1 MLAAR
6 LALQWGIVDVRGWL
20 RTLPRGALDFWE
32 AFDMVEPIG
41 EQWSQTAQLTW
52 ASTLDVF
59 KEPKE
64 PDDFMPPRF
73 IRPTKEVAAK
83 LPTQDEAKQQFDSF
97 LGIFGFSGVDDGR
110 ND

>member
-6 LALQWGIVDVRGWL
+6 LALQWGIADVRGWL

-41 EQWSQTAQLTW
+41 EQWKQTAQLTW

-64 PDDFMPPRF
+64 PDDFMPTRF
-73 IRPTKEVAAK
+73 QRQKKQAEV
-83 LPTQDEAKQQFDSF
+83 PQPEEAKQQFDAF
-97 LGIFGFSGVDDGR
+97 LGIFGFKGVNNGR

>member
-6 LALQWGIVDVRGWL
+6 LALHWGIVDVRGWL

-32 AFDMVEPIG
+32 AFDMLEPIG
-41 EQWSQTAQLTW
+41 EQWKQTAQLTW

-59 KEPKE
+59 KNPRE
-64 PDDFMPPRF
+64 PDDFMPTRF
-73 IRPTKEVAAK
+73 ERASKPAK
-83 LPTQDEAKQQFDSF
+83 VELPQPEEAKQQFDAF
-97 LGIFGFSGVDDGR
+97 LGIFGFSEAGHGR

>member
-32 AFDMVEPIG
+32 AFDMLEPIG
-41 EQWSQTAQLTW
+41 EQWKQTAQITW
-52 ASTLDVF
+52 ASTLDLF
-59 KEPKE
+59 KEPRQ

-73 IRPTKEVAAK
+73 EQVKKEVVEFPK
-83 LPTQDEAKQQFDSF
+83 PEEAKQQFDAF
-97 LGIFGFSGVDDGR
+97 LGIFGFSGVADGR